1 MLLKR
6 QLEMETT
13 NLMVG
18 DVVWF
23 TLKDG
28 EEVEA
33 MAMKKEEDGMVFA
46 FIDCLAEERPMIDKN
61 GVTLTEWMN
70 DELLK
75 KLPVDLMKRLVV
87 FEDGTYLRLMTQK
100 EVFGGNSWDAEEEPD
115 TVEQFEPMKIRR
127 NRIADLSKGS
137 DEWTWWWLSNKTWLR
152 AVATST
158 NFAYVNSLGNSDY
171 SGASTSIGVR
181 PAFKIS
187 DL

>member
-1 MLLKR
+1 MLIKR

-23 TLKDG
+23 TLKGG

-46 FIDCLAEERPMIDKN
+46 FVDCLAEERPMIDEN

-100 EVFGGNSWDAEEEPD
+100 EVFGENHWGAEEESD

-127 NRIADLSKGS
+127 NRVADLGKGS
-137 DEWTWWWLSNKTWLR
+137 DEWAWWWLANQTWLR
-152 AVATST
+152 DVA
-158 NFAYVNSLGNSDY
+158 
-171 SGASTSIGVR
+171 ASTTFAHVTYYGRSNGGSASSSNGVR

>member
-1 MLLKR
+1 MLIKR

-18 DVVWF
+18 DVMWF
-23 TLKDG
+23 TLKGG

-33 MAMKKEEDGMVFA
+33 MAMKKEEDGMIFA
-46 FIDCLAEERPMIDKN
+46 FVDCLEEERPMIDKN

-70 DELLK
+70 DKLLK

-100 EVFGGNSWDAEEEPD
+100 EVFGENHWDAAEEPD
-115 TVEQFEPMKIRR
+115 DVEQFEPMKIRR
-127 NRIADLSKGS
+127 NRVADLGKGS
-137 DEWTWWWLSNKTWLR
+137 DEWAWWWLANQTWLR
-152 AVATST
+152 DVAAST
-158 NFAYVNSLGNSDY
+158 YFANVSGGGYSNFY
-171 SGASTSIGVR
+171 GASYSYGVR

>member
-33 MAMKKEEDGMVFA
+33 MAMKKEEDGTVFA
-46 FIDCLAEERPMIDKN
+46 FVDCLAEERPMIDEN

-70 DELLK
+70 DKLLK
-75 KLPVDLMKRLVV
+75 KLPVNLMKRLVV

-100 EVFGGNSWDAEEEPD
+100 EVFGENHWDAAEEPD
-115 TVEQFEPMKIRR
+115 DVEQFEPMKIRR
-127 NRIADLSKGS
+127 NRVADLGKGS
-137 DEWTWWWLSNKTWLR
+137 DEWTWWWLANQTWLR
-152 AVATST
+152 DVATST
-158 NFAYVNSLGNSDY
+158 DFAYVNDNGYSSSNAASD
-171 SGASTSIGVR
+171 SIGVR

>member
-1 MLLKR
+1 MLIKR

-23 TLKDG
+23 TLKGG

-33 MAMKKEEDGMVFA
+33 MAMKKEEDGMIFA
-46 FIDCLAEERPMIDKN
+46 FVDCLEEERPMIDEN

-100 EVFGGNSWDAEEEPD
+100 EVFGENHWEAEEEPD

-127 NRIADLSKGS
+127 NRIADLGKDS

-152 AVATST
+152 DGATST
-158 NFAYVNSLGNSDY
+158 YFAFVNNNGY
-171 SGASTSIGVR
+171 SYDGYASSSIGVR

>member
-6 QLEMETT
+6 QLEMETA

-33 MAMKKEEDGMVFA
+33 MAMKKEEDGMIFA
-46 FIDCLAEERPMIDKN
+46 FVDCLEEERPMIDKN

-70 DELLK
+70 DKLLK
-75 KLPVDLMKRLVV
+75 KLPVNLMKRLVV

-100 EVFGGNSWDAEEEPD
+100 EVFGENHWGAEEESD

-127 NRIADLSKGS
+127 NRVADLGKGS
-137 DEWTWWWLSNKTWLR
+137 DEWAWWWLANQTWLR
-152 AVATST
+152 DVATST
-158 NFAYVNSLGNSDY
+158 AFAYVGLNGY
-171 SGASTSIGVR
+171 SGSNYASYSYGVR

>member
-6 QLEMETT
+6 QLEMETA

-46 FIDCLAEERPMIDKN
+46 FVDCLAEERPMIDEN

-100 EVFGGNSWDAEEEPD
+100 EVFGENHWDAAEEPD
-115 TVEQFEPMKIRR
+115 DVEQFEPMKIRR
-127 NRIADLSKGS
+127 NRVADLGKGS
-137 DEWTWWWLSNKTWLR
+137 DEWAWWWLRDVAISTYFANVNYNGISNNGS
-152 AVATST
+152 AS
-158 NFAYVNSLGNSDY
+158 NSL
-171 SGASTSIGVR
+171 GVR

>member
-1 MLLKR
+1 MLLRR

-33 MAMKKEEDGMVFA
+33 MAMKKEEDGMIFA
-46 FIDCLAEERPMIDKN
+46 FVDCLAEERPMIDEN

-100 EVFGGNSWDAEEEPD
+100 EVFGENSWDAAEESD
-115 TVEQFEPMKIRR
+115 DVEQFEPMKNRR
-127 NRIADLSKGS
+127 NRIADLGKGS
-137 DEWTWWWLSNKTWLR
+137 DEWAWWWLSNQTWLR
-152 AVATST
+152 DVAGSAD
-158 NFAYVNSLGNSDY
+158 FAFVDYGGN
-171 SGASTSIGVR
+171 SGASGASNTGGVR
-181 PAFKIS
+181 PAFKIC